1 MFNTSYFIAREIP
14 KCSFRKSRST
24 KPVSGGDCLI
34 YGFLLLLWQ
43 HTNRDKK
50 FFSDCSGITKLN
62 GRILVTSS
70 CDDLDVLIKW
80 EKSNKYKKEGRVFSY
95 IDITDLFTD
104 YFLQTF

>member
-1 MFNTSYFIAREIP
+1 MFSTSYFIAREIP
-14 KCSFRKSRST
+14 KCSSRKSRST

-34 YGFLLLLWQ
+34 YGFLFLLWQ

-70 CDDLDVLIKW
+70 CDDLDVLAYQMGKKQQIQ
-80 EKSNKYKKEGRVFSY
+80 ERRKSVF
-95 IDITDLFTD
+95 LH
-104 YFLQTF
+104 

>member
-1 MFNTSYFIAREIP
+1 VFSTSYFIAREIP
-14 KCSFRKSRST
+14 KCSSRKSRST

-50 FFSDCSGITKLN
+50 FFSDCSGIIKLN

-70 CDDLDVLIKW
+70 CDDLDVLAYQMGKKQQIQ
-80 EKSNKYKKEGRVFSY
+80 ERRKSVF
-95 IDITDLFTD
+95 LH
-104 YFLQTF
+104 

>member
-1 MFNTSYFIAREIP
+1 MFSTSYFIAREIP
-14 KCSFRKSRST
+14 KCSSRKSRST

-70 CDDLDVLIKW
+70 CDDLDVLAYQMGKKQQIQ
-80 EKSNKYKKEGRVFSY
+80 ERRKSVFLY
-95 IDITDLFTD
+95 
-104 YFLQTF
+104 

>member
-14 KCSFRKSRST
+14 KCSSRKSRST

-62 GRILVTSS
+62 GRILVISS
-70 CDDLDVLIKW
+70 CDDLDVLAYQMGKKQQIQ
-80 EKSNKYKKEGRVFSY
+80 ERRKSVFLY
-95 IDITDLFTD
+95 
-104 YFLQTF
+104 

>member
-1 MFNTSYFIAREIP
+1 MFSTSYFIAREIP
-14 KCSFRKSRST
+14 KCSSRKSRST

-70 CDDLDVLIKW
+70 CDDLDVLAYQMGKKQQIQ
-80 EKSNKYKKEGRVFSY
+80 ERRKSVF
-95 IDITDLFTD
+95 LH
-104 YFLQTF
+104 

>member
-1 MFNTSYFIAREIP
+1 MFSTSYFIAREIP
-14 KCSFRKSRST
+14 KCSSRKSRST
-24 KPVSGGDCLI
+24 KPVSGGDCLV

-70 CDDLDVLIKW
+70 CDDLDVLAYQMGKKQQIQ
-80 EKSNKYKKEGRVFSY
+80 ERRKSVFLY
-95 IDITDLFTD
+95 
-104 YFLQTF
+104 